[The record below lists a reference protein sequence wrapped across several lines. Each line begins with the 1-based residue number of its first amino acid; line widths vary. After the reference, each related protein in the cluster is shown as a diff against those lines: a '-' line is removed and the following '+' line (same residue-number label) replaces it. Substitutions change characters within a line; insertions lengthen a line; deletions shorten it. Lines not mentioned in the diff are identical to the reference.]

1 MLSKSAAAAIAASLS
16 FALLPFSSASAADL
30 WGGHGEG
37 SIKDAPVAPAFSWT
51 GGYIGVHGGYGWAD
65 WDGNLGTVA
74 GCPGPCPDFDPANP
88 PTPGSYTT
96 GYVDSS
102 RSVSDEGWFGGGQLG
117 YNWQSGVLVFGLEAD
132 VSGGNLDA
140 SGGPYD
146 TDPRLSD
153 SVWSKKVDLS
163 LDSFGTVRARLG
175 YANGAVMPYVTGGLA
190 WGKTSGD
197 IAVTY
202 TPNGHVDANANP
214 AGTSYA
220 SVDETHVGWTIGAG
234 VEWAFAPNWSLK
246 AEYLHIDL
254 GSEDYAFK
262 GLTYTDAPFDTDN
275 FKSELTVDTVKLG
288 LNYRF

>member
-1 MLSKSAAAAIAASLS
+1 M
-16 FALLPFSSASAADL
+16 P
-30 WGGHGEG
+30 
-37 SIKDAPVAPAFSWT
+37 PVAPAFSWT
-51 GGYIGVHGGYGWAD
+51 GAYIGVHGGYGWAD

-74 GCPGPCPDFDPANP
+74 GCNGPCPDFDPANP
-88 PTPGSYTT
+88 PPPNSYTT

-146 TDPRLSD
+146 TDARLSN
-153 SVWSKKVDLS
+153 SVWSKEVDLS

-202 TPNGHVDANANP
+202 TPNGHTNPNAVP
-214 AGTSYA
+214 AGTSHA

-234 VEWAFAPNWSLK
+234 VEWAFAQHWSLK

-262 GLTYTDAPFDTDN
+262 GLTYAGAPFDTDN
-275 FKSELTVDTVKLG
+275 FKSELTVDTVKVG
-288 LNYRF
+288 LNYNF